1 MDTILYITE
10 PLIGA
15 TIASA
20 LMVLIG
26 VALRSFNKKRPEVG
40 NRIKNMTP
48 WLGWTE
54 KEIEDPYNGFRI
66 HSSNYMR
73 G

>member
-1 MDTILYITE
+1 MDTIIYVTS
-10 PLIGA
+10 PLITA
-15 TIASA
+15 TIISA
-20 LMVLIG
+20 VIALIG

-54 KEIEDPYNGFRI
+54 IEEDPYDGFRI
-66 HSSNYMR
+66 HRSNYIH